1 MLAELFQGGG
11 IEILG
16 CAQTQLLGCEVA
28 DGLAVHGEVDG
39 ACARNHLNAH
49 LLKVEES
56 FGSDGFNLWYDNV
69 RLVTLHHSGKRVAVQ
84 HVENLMFVGN
94 LHCRCVLILVACND
108 ILSCTLGGD
117 DKFLAQFART

>member
-1 MLAELFQGGG
+1 MLEELFQGGG

-56 FGSDGFNLWYDNV
+56 FGSDGFNLRHDNV
-69 RLVTLHHSGKRVAVQ
+69 RLVTLHHSGKCVAVQ

>member
-16 CAQTQLLGCEVA
+16 CAQAQFLGCEVA

-39 ACARNHLNAH
+39 ACARHYLNAF
-49 LLKVEES
+49 LLEVEKTLS
-56 FGSDGFNLWYDNV
+56 AYSLDFGHDDVGS
-69 RLVTLHHSGKRVAVQ
+69 VTLNNFSQGVAVE
-84 HVENLMFVGN
+84 HVEHFVLVGN